1 MRISKTKFAVIVLTI
16 VLFTSIVVSQRFDT
30 DQGTLK
36 TEIIEISDGKWA
48 LSAILHVPKDS
59 VSLDPKPAVVVTHG
73 ISSTKEM
80 VDGISLEL
88 ARKGII
94 SLSLDLHGH
103 GDSEGQLS
111 SNDTSLGLRA
121 ALDYIRSR
129 SDTDPKLIGV
139 VGHSLGASAARVVST
154 DDDIW
159 ATVFIAGG
167 LNGHNTQ
174 SILTP
179 NSPKNLLVAVGSHD
193 VLFNIEE
200 LIQDLEPV
208 FSNFR
213 VNPDI
218 VYGDPFQGT
227 ARKLVLIPTTHLL
240 EPMDPRLISE
250 VVAWFMYV
258 FQLIEPGVVEDT
270 NQIFLFREVS
280 LLFTTISLFGI
291 ILLIPRIFNWDYRNG
306 VNIHEQFDTLQISKV
321 FLLWG
326 LPGIFLFFPVIA
338 LGTFIQFPPQLFGSS
353 IAWWLL
359 SIAIVGVLLLR
370 FLNGKNFQKNFFS
383 RDFLSS
389 VFNRKDI
396 ILAVI
401 LFTILY
407 LVTSILE
414 YYSNMSP
421 RFFVPILS
429 TLTVRNRILVFPTY
443 LPFFI
448 IHFLVD
454 GFFLFNVKRIGRSYY
469 LDLLNV
475 VGIKLIPYF
484 IVVGSQNLGMFLFN
498 VRLFPGFLGFMLE
511 FMLGVIPILAITSI
525 SSWWFHK
532 ESGRIGIGVIFNSL
546 LTAWIASSLFPF
558 G

>member
-1 MRISKTKFAVIVLTI
+1 VKLSKTKFTVIILAIVLLISTLVAQQI
-16 VLFTSIVVSQRFDT
+16 DT
-30 DQGTLK
+30 DQGTLE
-36 TEIIEISDGKWA
+36 TEIIRISDGKWS

-59 VSLDPKPAVVVTHG
+59 VSSEPRPAVVVTHG

-103 GDSEGQLS
+103 GDSEGHLS
-111 SNDTSLGLRA
+111 SNDTSLGLQA
-121 ALDYIRSR
+121 ALSYIRSR
-129 SDTDPKLIGV
+129 NDIDPQLIGV
-139 VGHSLGASAARVVST
+139 VGHSLGAGAARVVSIN
-154 DDDIW
+154 DDIW

-167 LNGHNTQ
+167 LNSHNQ
-174 SILTP
+174 QGILNP
-179 NSPKNLLVAVGSHD
+179 NSPKNLLVAVGHHD

-200 LIQDLEPV
+200 LMQDLGPV
-208 FSNFR
+208 FSSVR
-213 VNPDI
+213 VNPNI
-218 VYGDPFQGT
+218 IYGDLSQGT
-227 ARKLVLIPTTHLL
+227 ARKVVVVPTTHLL

-250 VVAWFMYV
+250 VVTWFMYV
-258 FQLIEPGVVEDT
+258 FQLTEPDIVEDT

-280 LLFTTISLFGI
+280 LLFATISLFGI
-291 ILLIPRIFNWDYRNG
+291 ILLIPRISNWDFRNSG
-306 VNIHEQFDTLQISKV
+306 NTHERFDTLQIRKG
-321 FLLWG
+321 FIFWG

-338 LGTFIQFPPQLFGSS
+338 LGTFIKFPPQLFGSS
-353 IAWWLL
+353 IAWWFL
-359 SIAIVGVLLLR
+359 SIAIFGLLFFR
-370 FLNGKNFQKNFFS
+370 FFTGQNFQKKFFS
-383 RDFLSS
+383 RDYLYS

-396 ILAVI
+396 IFAVI

-414 YYSNMSP
+414 YLTNMSP

-429 TLTVRNRILVFPTY
+429 TLTVWNRILAFPTY

-454 GFFLFNVKRIGRSYY
+454 GFFLFDLKRMNQNYY

-475 VGIKLIPYF
+475 VGIKLIPYI

>member
-1 MRISKTKFAVIVLTI
+1 VKLSKTKYTVIILAIVLLISTLVARRI
-16 VLFTSIVVSQRFDT
+16 DS
-30 DQGTLK
+30 DQGTLE
-36 TEIIEISDGKWA
+36 TEIIRISDGKWS
-48 LSAILHVPKDS
+48 LSAILHVPKHS
-59 VSLDPKPAVVVTHG
+59 YSEPRPAVVVTHG

-94 SLSLDLHGH
+94 SLSIDLHGH
-103 GDSEGQLS
+103 GDSEGHLS
-111 SNDTSLGLRA
+111 SNDPSLGLQA
-121 ALDYIRSR
+121 ALGYIRSR
-129 SDTDPKLIGV
+129 KDVDHKLIGV
-139 VGHSLGASAARVVST
+139 VGHSLGAGAARVVSIN
-154 DDDIW
+154 DDIL

-167 LNGHNTQ
+167 LNSHNQQGT
-174 SILTP
+174 LNP

-200 LIQDLEPV
+200 LIQDLESV
-208 FSNFR
+208 FSDVSVIPN
-213 VNPDI
+213 I
-218 VYGDPFQGT
+218 IYGDLSQGT
-227 ARKLVLIPTTHLL
+227 ARKLVVVPTTHLL

-250 VVAWFMYV
+250 VITWFMYV
-258 FQLIEPGVVEDT
+258 FDLAEPDIVEDA

-291 ILLIPRIFNWDYRNG
+291 ILLIPRIFNWDYRNAE
-306 VNIHEQFDTLQISKV
+306 NIHEQFSTLQISKI

-338 LGTFIQFPPQLFGSS
+338 VGTFIKFPPQLFGSS

-359 SIAIVGVLLLR
+359 SIAFIGLLLLL
-370 FLNGKNFQKNFFS
+370 FLNGQKFQKEFFS
-383 RDFLSS
+383 KDYFSS
-389 VFNRKDI
+389 VFNRNDI

-407 LVTSILE
+407 QATSILE
-414 YYSNMSP
+414 YFTNMNP

-429 TLTVRNRILVFPTY
+429 TLTVWNRILVFPTY
-443 LPFFI
+443 LPFFFV
-448 IHFLVD
+448 HFLVD
-454 GFFLFNVKRIGRSYY
+454 GLFLFNVKMMSHSSYR
-469 LDLLNV
+469 DLLNV
-475 VGIKLIPYF
+475 LGIKLIPYL
-484 IVVGSQNLGMFLFN
+484 IVVGSQNLGMFFFN
-498 VRLFPGFLGFMLE
+498 FRLFPGFLGFMLE
-511 FMLGVIPILAITSI
+511 FMLGIIPILAITSI

-532 ESGRIGIGVIFNSL
+532 ESGRIGIGVIFNTL